1 MQINDFLTWQ
11 MLAGFSCM
19 ATAVGVLTQF
29 FKGLFDKLPVRVPT
43 RAVSYIF
50 ALLLLFGTTYFT
62 GGAGASEY
70 FLCPVNAVFVSF
82 SSNGAFDFIKSLSD
96 KGGSDA

>member
-1 MQINDFLTWQ
+1 

-19 ATAVGVLTQF
+19 AASVGVLTQF
-29 FKGLFDKLPVRVPT
+29 FKGLFDKLPIKMPT

-50 ALLLLFGTTYFT
+50 ALVLLIGTTYFT
-62 GGAGASEY
+62 GAGGMAEY

-82 SSNGAFDFIKSLSD
+82 SSNGAFDFIKSISD
-96 KGGSDA
+96 KGDSDA